1 MNIEKGN
8 CKNCSYFQKYQDVV
22 KGDDYGAM
30 WYHSAYSAPDEA
42 CLFVGKCEKC
52 ATPISVKYL
61 KEKHY
66 CPFVKFESETR
77 LLRIWAKVWN
87 FNS

>member
-8 CKNCSYFQKYQDVV
+8 CKGCSYFQKYQEVV
-22 KGDDYGAM
+22 KGDDYSAM
-30 WYHSAYSAPDEA
+30 WGFISTPEDAS
-42 CLFVGKCEKC
+42 LFVGKCEKC
-52 ATPISVKYL
+52 GTQISVKYL

-87 FNS
+87 SNS

>member
-8 CKNCSYFQKYQDVV
+8 CKGCSYFKKYQEIV
-22 KGDDYGAM
+22 KGTDYRTM
-30 WYHSAYSAPDEA
+30 WTLPTTRDEA
-42 CLFVGKCEKC
+42 ILFAGRCEKC
-52 ATPISVKYL
+52 GTQISVKYL

-87 FNS
+87 SNS